1 MKHVFLFVLAALALA
16 GCSSDTYIGEDP
28 ANTTAPTKAIAFGSG
43 FKAQTRG
50 NKTGKAAAD
59 LLGNEFTVYGFKG
72 TSTEVFPWYE
82 VSYVQANTGKKEDN
96 TDGWEYVNATQHIK
110 YWDAANTKYTFFAYS
125 TGTGNAQATADKT
138 NNNKVTFTGDT
149 AALATC
155 YYTNYKEQTAKAT
168 GNDAVELQFTNITAK
183 VRLGIFE
190 AVPGYTVEKV
200 KFYNDA
206 TASNVPVLYGADGCI
221 TTSATYDVTFAAT
234 STCTATAAQNGTT
247 DNLQFDNQTLFT
259 GTIGTAANAATLTSF
274 THVLPNATG
283 TDLTLKVDYTL
294 KAEDTNETIEVKG
307 KSCVIPAAY
316 TQWKN
321 NYAYTYLVKIS
332 ALSAELEPI
341 TFTAVVV
348 DDEAGNQTTISTLT
362 EPSILTYQDGAV
374 SNEYTTNKAITVL
387 GVAADGTTS
396 AVTAFYKLESAA
408 TPAAALPDAFS
419 ELDAKNLLAATN
431 MNDGTLKLTA
441 VTLTDNAFTPDAAG
455 FWVAV
460 NGDAIKVIHVQ

>member
-50 NKTGKAAAD
+50 DKTGKAAAD

-82 VSYVQANTGKKEDN
+82 VNYVQANTGKKEDN
-96 TDGWEYVNATQHIK
+96 TDGWEYVNATQYIK
-110 YWDAANTKYTFFAYS
+110 YWDAAGTKYTFFAYS
-125 TGTGNAQATADKT
+125 TGTGTATAAETDHT
-138 NNNKVTFTGDT
+138 KVTFTGDT

-155 YYTNYKEQTAKAT
+155 YYTNYKEQTALAT
-168 GNDAVELQFTNITAK
+168 GNTAVELQFTNITAK

-206 TASNVPVLYGADGCI
+206 TASTVPVLYGADDCI

-234 STCTATAAQNGTT
+234 STCTATAVQNGTT

-259 GTIGTAANAATLTSF
+259 GTIGTAANAATLTSY

-294 KAEDTNETIEVKG
+294 KAEDTNEEIEVKG

-362 EPSILTYQDGAV
+362 DPSILTYQDGAV
-374 SNEYTTNKAITVL
+374 SNEYTSGKAITVL